1 LQEFEIIIVGAGPA
15 GLSAGIYV
23 ARQNVSCLIISKD
36 LGGQM
41 NLIPRLEN
49 YPGAIMTSGQI
60 LAKTL
65 ETQYLSFKGE
75 IVYDTIEKIDEFEG
89 GFKIKTT
96 RSEYRSKS
104 VVLAPGKVPNMLG
117 IENES
122 EYFNKGIHYC
132 TKCDAPFYQGRTTAS
147 VGVGSYLLESGLL
160 LSRMASK
167 MYLIL
172 KGSRLAGDKDLV
184 AAVVNNKNIEI
195 VTQSSVKAISGNS
208 VLQQITI
215 VDSSGAEKILD
226 VDALFIEMGSKIN
239 LDYVKHLVKI
249 NTKGEIEIES
259 GGMTSHPAIF
269 AAGDATTIPY
279 KQIIVAC
286 GDGSNA
292 GLSAFNYLEDKP
304 KSPKGTN
311 WDKAIAYWSKLNSD
325 SGAKFDKEV
334 EIRGDDISPMVTWG
348 TSPQDVIT
356 VTGIVPD
363 PADEKDEDR
372 KASMNRSLNYMGLK
386 PNTKIID
393 IKIDRIFIGSC
404 TNGRIGDLEM
414 QPK

>member
-1 LQEFEIIIVGAGPA
+1 LQEFEIVIVGAGPA
-15 GLSAGIYV
+15 GLSAGMYV

-41 NLIPRLEN
+41 NLIPKLEN
-49 YPGAIMTSGQI
+49 YPGMIMSSGQI

-75 IVYDTIEKIDEFEG
+75 IVYDTVEKIDESEG

-96 RSEYRSKS
+96 RSEYAAKS

-117 IENES
+117 LENES
-122 EYFNKGIHYC
+122 DYFNKGIHYC

-172 KGSRLAGDKDLV
+172 KGSKLAGDKDLV
-184 AAVVNNKNIEI
+184 ATIENNKNIEI
-195 VTQSSVKAISGNS
+195 IAQSSVKAISGNS

-215 VDSSGAEKILD
+215 VDSSGAEKVLD

-292 GLSAFNYLEDKP
+292 GLSAFNYLEKLKGKP
-304 KSPKGTN
+304 G
-311 WDKAIAYWSKLNSD
+311 
-325 SGAKFDKEV
+325 V
-334 EIRGDDISPMVTWG
+334 R
-348 TSPQDVIT
+348 
-356 VTGIVPD
+356 
-363 PADEKDEDR
+363 ADWK
-372 KASMNRSLNYMGLK
+372 KQ
-386 PNTKIID
+386 
-393 IKIDRIFIGSC
+393 IG
-404 TNGRIGDLEM
+404 G
-414 QPK
+414 QVFHY

>member
-1 LQEFEIIIVGAGPA
+1 MQEFEIVIVGAGPA
-15 GLSAGIYV
+15 GLSAGIYI

-75 IVYDTIEKIDEFEG
+75 MVYDTVEKIDESEG

-96 RSEYRSKS
+96 RSEYAAKS

-117 IENES
+117 LENES
-122 EYFNKGIHYC
+122 DYFNKGIHYC

-147 VGVGSYLLESGLL
+147 VGVGNYLLESGML

-172 KGSRLAGDKDLV
+172 KGTKLAGDKDLV
-184 AAVVNNKNIEI
+184 AAIENNKNIEI

-215 VDSSGAEKILD
+215 VDSSGTEKVLD

-292 GLSAFNYLEDKP
+292 GLSAFNYLEKLKGKP
-304 KSPKGTN
+304 G
-311 WDKAIAYWSKLNSD
+311 
-325 SGAKFDKEV
+325 V
-334 EIRGDDISPMVTWG
+334 R
-348 TSPQDVIT
+348 
-356 VTGIVPD
+356 
-363 PADEKDEDR
+363 ADWK
-372 KASMNRSLNYMGLK
+372 KQ
-386 PNTKIID
+386 
-393 IKIDRIFIGSC
+393 IG
-404 TNGRIGDLEM
+404 G
-414 QPK
+414 QVFHY

>member
-1 LQEFEIIIVGAGPA
+1 MQEFEIVIVGAGPA

-75 IVYDTIEKIDEFEG
+75 IVYDTVEKIDESEG

-96 RSEYRSKS
+96 RSEYAAKS

-117 IENES
+117 LENES

-132 TKCDAPFYQGRTTAS
+132 TKCDAPFYQGRVTAS
-147 VGVGSYLLESGLL
+147 VGVGNYLLESGLL

-172 KGSRLAGDKDLV
+172 RGGKLAGDKDLV
-184 AAVVNNKNIEI
+184 AAIENNKNIEI

-215 VDSSGAEKILD
+215 VDSSGAEKVLD

-292 GLSAFNYLEDKP
+292 GLSAFNYLEKLKGKP
-304 KSPKGTN
+304 G
-311 WDKAIAYWSKLNSD
+311 
-325 SGAKFDKEV
+325 V
-334 EIRGDDISPMVTWG
+334 R
-348 TSPQDVIT
+348 
-356 VTGIVPD
+356 
-363 PADEKDEDR
+363 ADWK
-372 KASMNRSLNYMGLK
+372 KQ
-386 PNTKIID
+386 
-393 IKIDRIFIGSC
+393 IG
-404 TNGRIGDLEM
+404 G
-414 QPK
+414 QVFHY

>member
-1 LQEFEIIIVGAGPA
+1 LQEFEIVIVGAGPA

-75 IVYDTIEKIDEFEG
+75 IVYDTIEKIDESEG

-96 RSEYRSKS
+96 RSEYAAKS

-117 IENES
+117 LENES

-132 TKCDAPFYQGRTTAS
+132 TKCDAPFYQGRITAS
-147 VGVGSYLLESGLL
+147 VGVGNYLLESGLL

-172 KGSRLAGDKDLV
+172 KGSKLAGDKDLV
-184 AAVVNNKNIEI
+184 AAIENNKNIEI

-208 VLQQITI
+208 VLQHITI
-215 VDSSGAEKILD
+215 VDSSGAEKVLD

-292 GLSAFNYLEDKP
+292 GLSAFNYLEKLKGKP
-304 KSPKGTN
+304 G
-311 WDKAIAYWSKLNSD
+311 
-325 SGAKFDKEV
+325 
-334 EIRGDDISPMVTWG
+334 IR
-348 TSPQDVIT
+348 
-356 VTGIVPD
+356 
-363 PADEKDEDR
+363 ADWK
-372 KASMNRSLNYMGLK
+372 KQ
-386 PNTKIID
+386 
-393 IKIDRIFIGSC
+393 IG
-404 TNGRIGDLEM
+404 G
-414 QPK
+414 QVFHY

>member
-1 LQEFEIIIVGAGPA
+1 MQEFEIVIVGAGPA
-15 GLSAGIYV
+15 GLSAGMYV
-23 ARQNVSCLIISKD
+23 ARQNVSCLVISKD

-41 NLIPRLEN
+41 NLIPKLEN
-49 YPGAIMTSGQI
+49 YPGTIMSSGQI

-75 IVYDTIEKIDEFEG
+75 IVYDTVEKIDEYEG

-96 RSEYRSKS
+96 RSEYKAKAI
-104 VVLAPGKVPNMLG
+104 VLAPGKVPNMLG
-117 IENES
+117 VENES

-132 TKCDAPFYQGRTTAS
+132 TKCDAPFYQGRITAS
-147 VGVGSYLLESGLL
+147 VGVGSYLVESGLL

-172 KGSRLAGDKDLV
+172 KGSKLAGDKDLITTLE
-184 AAVVNNKNIEI
+184 NNKNIEI
-195 VTQSSVKAISGNS
+195 IIKSSVKSISGNS
-208 VLQQITI
+208 ALQQITI
-215 VDSSGAEKILD
+215 VDSSGAEKVLD
-226 VDALFIEMGSKIN
+226 VDALFIELGSKIN

-292 GLSAFNYLEDKP
+292 GLSAFNYLEKLKGKP
-304 KSPKGTN
+304 G
-311 WDKAIAYWSKLNSD
+311 
-325 SGAKFDKEV
+325 
-334 EIRGDDISPMVTWG
+334 IR
-348 TSPQDVIT
+348 
-356 VTGIVPD
+356 
-363 PADEKDEDR
+363 ADWK
-372 KASMNRSLNYMGLK
+372 KQ
-386 PNTKIID
+386 
-393 IKIDRIFIGSC
+393 IG
-404 TNGRIGDLEM
+404 N
-414 QPK
+414 QVFHY

>member
-1 LQEFEIIIVGAGPA
+1 MQEFEIIIVGAGPA

-23 ARQNVSCLIISKD
+23 ARQNVSCLVISKD

-49 YPGAIMTSGQI
+49 YPGAIMSSGPI

-75 IVYDTIEKIDEFEG
+75 IVYDSVEKIDESEE

-96 RSEYRSKS
+96 RSEYKAKAI
-104 VVLAPGKVPNMLG
+104 VLSPGKVPNMLG
-117 IENES
+117 LENES
-122 EYFNKGIHYC
+122 QYFNKGIHYC

-172 KGSRLAGDKDLV
+172 RGSKLAGDKDLITTLE
-184 AAVVNNKNIEI
+184 NNKNIEI

-292 GLSAFNYLEDKP
+292 GLSAFNYLEKLKGKP
-304 KSPKGTN
+304 G
-311 WDKAIAYWSKLNSD
+311 
-325 SGAKFDKEV
+325 V
-334 EIRGDDISPMVTWG
+334 R
-348 TSPQDVIT
+348 
-356 VTGIVPD
+356 
-363 PADEKDEDR
+363 ADWK
-372 KASMNRSLNYMGLK
+372 KQ
-386 PNTKIID
+386 
-393 IKIDRIFIGSC
+393 IG
-404 TNGRIGDLEM
+404 G
-414 QPK
+414 QVFHY

>member
-1 LQEFEIIIVGAGPA
+1 MQEFEIVIVGAGPA
-15 GLSAGIYV
+15 GLSAGMYV

-41 NLIPRLEN
+41 NLIPKLEN
-49 YPGAIMTSGQI
+49 YPGTIMSSGQI

-65 ETQYLSFKGE
+65 ETQYLSFRGE
-75 IVYDTIEKIDEFEG
+75 IVYDTVEKINESDG

-96 RSEYRSKS
+96 RSEYKAKAI
-104 VVLAPGKVPNMLG
+104 VLTPGKVPNMLG

-147 VGVGSYLLESGLL
+147 IGVGSYLVESGLL

-172 KGSRLAGDKDLV
+172 KGSKLAGDKDLV
-184 AAVVNNKNIEI
+184 ATLENNKNIEI
-195 VTQSSVKAISGNS
+195 ITQSSVKSISGNS
-208 VLQQITI
+208 TLQQITI
-215 VDSSGAEKILD
+215 VDSSGDEKVLD

-292 GLSAFNYLEDKP
+292 GLSAFNYVEKLKGKP
-304 KSPKGTN
+304 G
-311 WDKAIAYWSKLNSD
+311 
-325 SGAKFDKEV
+325 
-334 EIRGDDISPMVTWG
+334 IR
-348 TSPQDVIT
+348 
-356 VTGIVPD
+356 
-363 PADEKDEDR
+363 ADWK
-372 KASMNRSLNYMGLK
+372 KQ
-386 PNTKIID
+386 
-393 IKIDRIFIGSC
+393 IG
-404 TNGRIGDLEM
+404 G
-414 QPK
+414 QVFHY

>member
-1 LQEFEIIIVGAGPA
+1 MQEFEIVIVGAGPA
-15 GLSAGIYV
+15 GLSAGMYV
-23 ARQNVSCLIISKD
+23 ARQNVSCLVISKD

-41 NLIPRLEN
+41 NLIPKLEN
-49 YPGAIMTSGQI
+49 YPGTIMSSGPI

-75 IVYDTIEKIDEFEG
+75 IVYDTVEKIDESED

-96 RSEYRSKS
+96 RSEYKAKAI
-104 VVLAPGKVPNMLG
+104 VLAPGKVPNMLG
-117 IENES
+117 VENES

-147 VGVGSYLLESGLL
+147 VGVGSYLVESGLL

-172 KGSRLAGDKDLV
+172 KGSKLAGDKDLV
-184 AAVVNNKNIEI
+184 ATLENNKNIEI
-195 VTQSSVKAISGNS
+195 ITQSSVKSISGDS
-208 VLQQITI
+208 ALQQITL
-215 VDSSGAEKILD
+215 VDSTGAEKVLD
-226 VDALFIEMGSKIN
+226 VDALFIELGSKIN

-292 GLSAFNYLEDKP
+292 GLSAFNYLEKLKGKP
-304 KSPKGTN
+304 G
-311 WDKAIAYWSKLNSD
+311 
-325 SGAKFDKEV
+325 
-334 EIRGDDISPMVTWG
+334 IR
-348 TSPQDVIT
+348 
-356 VTGIVPD
+356 
-363 PADEKDEDR
+363 ADWK
-372 KASMNRSLNYMGLK
+372 KQ
-386 PNTKIID
+386 
-393 IKIDRIFIGSC
+393 IG
-404 TNGRIGDLEM
+404 G
-414 QPK
+414 QVFHY

>member
-1 LQEFEIIIVGAGPA
+1 LQEFEIVIVGAGPA

-75 IVYDTIEKIDEFEG
+75 IVYDTVEKIDELEG

-117 IENES
+117 LENES
-122 EYFNKGIHYC
+122 DYFNKGIHYC

-172 KGSRLAGDKDLV
+172 KGSKLAGDKDLI
-184 AAVVNNKNIEI
+184 AAIENNKNIEI
-195 VTQSSVKAISGNS
+195 VTQSSVKAVSGNS

-215 VDSSGAEKILD
+215 ADSSGAEKVLD

-292 GLSAFNYLEDKP
+292 GLSAFNYIEKLKGKP
-304 KSPKGTN
+304 G
-311 WDKAIAYWSKLNSD
+311 
-325 SGAKFDKEV
+325 V
-334 EIRGDDISPMVTWG
+334 R
-348 TSPQDVIT
+348 
-356 VTGIVPD
+356 
-363 PADEKDEDR
+363 ADWK
-372 KASMNRSLNYMGLK
+372 KQ
-386 PNTKIID
+386 
-393 IKIDRIFIGSC
+393 IG
-404 TNGRIGDLEM
+404 G
-414 QPK
+414 QVFHY

>member
-75 IVYDTIEKIDEFEG
+75 IVYDTVEKIDEFEG

-117 IENES
+117 LENES

-147 VGVGSYLLESGLL
+147 VGVGNYLLESGLL

-172 KGSRLAGDKDLV
+172 KGAKLAGDKDLV
-184 AAVVNNKNIEI
+184 AAIENNKNIEI

-215 VDSSGAEKILD
+215 VDSSGAEKVLD

-249 NTKGEIEIES
+249 NTKGVIEIES

-292 GLSAFNYLEDKP
+292 GLSAFNYLEKLKGKP
-304 KSPKGTN
+304 G
-311 WDKAIAYWSKLNSD
+311 
-325 SGAKFDKEV
+325 V
-334 EIRGDDISPMVTWG
+334 R
-348 TSPQDVIT
+348 
-356 VTGIVPD
+356 
-363 PADEKDEDR
+363 ADWK
-372 KASMNRSLNYMGLK
+372 KQ
-386 PNTKIID
+386 
-393 IKIDRIFIGSC
+393 IG
-404 TNGRIGDLEM
+404 G
-414 QPK
+414 QVFHY

>member
-1 LQEFEIIIVGAGPA
+1 LQEFEIVIVGAGPA

-75 IVYDTIEKIDEFEG
+75 IVYDTIEKIDESEG

-117 IENES
+117 LENES

-147 VGVGSYLLESGLL
+147 VGVGNYLLESGLL

-172 KGSRLAGDKDLV
+172 KGAKLAGDKDLV
-184 AAVVNNKNIEI
+184 AAIENNKNIEI

-215 VDSSGAEKILD
+215 VDSSGAEKVLD

-292 GLSAFNYLEDKP
+292 GLSAFNYLEKLKGKP
-304 KSPKGTN
+304 G
-311 WDKAIAYWSKLNSD
+311 
-325 SGAKFDKEV
+325 V
-334 EIRGDDISPMVTWG
+334 R
-348 TSPQDVIT
+348 
-356 VTGIVPD
+356 
-363 PADEKDEDR
+363 ADWK
-372 KASMNRSLNYMGLK
+372 KQ
-386 PNTKIID
+386 
-393 IKIDRIFIGSC
+393 IG
-404 TNGRIGDLEM
+404 G
-414 QPK
+414 QVFHY

>member
-1 LQEFEIIIVGAGPA
+1 MQEFEIIIVGAGPA

-23 ARQNVSCLIISKD
+23 ARQNVSCLVISKD

-49 YPGAIMTSGQI
+49 YPGAIMSSGPI

-75 IVYDTIEKIDEFEG
+75 IVYDSVEKIDESEG
-89 GFKIKTT
+89 SFKIKTT
-96 RSEYRSKS
+96 RSEYKAKAI
-104 VVLAPGKVPNMLG
+104 VLAPGKVPNMLG
-117 IENES
+117 LENES
-122 EYFNKGIHYC
+122 QYFNKGIHYC
-132 TKCDAPFYQGRTTAS
+132 TKCDAPFYQGRVTAS
-147 VGVGSYLLESGLL
+147 IGVGSYLLESGLL

-172 KGSRLAGDKDLV
+172 KGSKLAGDKDLI
-184 AAVVNNKNIEI
+184 ATLENNKNIEI

-208 VLQQITI
+208 VLQQITL

-292 GLSAFNYLEDKP
+292 GLSAFNYIEKLKGKP
-304 KSPKGTN
+304 G
-311 WDKAIAYWSKLNSD
+311 
-325 SGAKFDKEV
+325 V
-334 EIRGDDISPMVTWG
+334 R
-348 TSPQDVIT
+348 
-356 VTGIVPD
+356 
-363 PADEKDEDR
+363 ADWK
-372 KASMNRSLNYMGLK
+372 KQ
-386 PNTKIID
+386 
-393 IKIDRIFIGSC
+393 IG
-404 TNGRIGDLEM
+404 G
-414 QPK
+414 QVFHY

>member
-1 LQEFEIIIVGAGPA
+1 MQEFEIVIVGAGPA
-15 GLSAGIYV
+15 GLTAGIYV

-75 IVYDTIEKIDEFEG
+75 IVYDTVEKIDELEG

-96 RSEYRSKS
+96 RSEYKAKAI
-104 VVLAPGKVPNMLG
+104 VLTPGKVPNMLG
-117 IENES
+117 LENES
-122 EYFNKGIHYC
+122 DYFNKGIHYC
-132 TKCDAPFYQGRTTAS
+132 TKCDAPFYQGRITAS
-147 VGVGSYLLESGLL
+147 VGVGNYLLESGLL

-172 KGSRLAGDKDLV
+172 KGAKLAGDKDLV
-184 AAVVNNKNIEI
+184 TAIENNKNIEI

-215 VDSSGAEKILD
+215 VDSSGAEKVLD

-292 GLSAFNYLEDKP
+292 GLSAFNYLEKLKGKP
-304 KSPKGTN
+304 G
-311 WDKAIAYWSKLNSD
+311 
-325 SGAKFDKEV
+325 V
-334 EIRGDDISPMVTWG
+334 R
-348 TSPQDVIT
+348 
-356 VTGIVPD
+356 
-363 PADEKDEDR
+363 ADWK
-372 KASMNRSLNYMGLK
+372 KQ
-386 PNTKIID
+386 
-393 IKIDRIFIGSC
+393 IG
-404 TNGRIGDLEM
+404 G
-414 QPK
+414 QVFHY

>member
-1 LQEFEIIIVGAGPA
+1 LQEFEIVIVGAGPA
-15 GLSAGIYV
+15 GLSAGMYV
-23 ARQNVSCLIISKD
+23 ARQNVSCLVISKD

-41 NLIPRLEN
+41 NLIPKLEN
-49 YPGAIMTSGQI
+49 YPGTIMSSGQI

-75 IVYDTIEKIDEFEG
+75 IVYDTVEKIDESED

-96 RSEYRSKS
+96 RSEYKAKAI
-104 VVLAPGKVPNMLG
+104 VLAPGKVPNMLG
-117 IENES
+117 VENES

-147 VGVGSYLLESGLL
+147 VGVGSYLVESGLL

-172 KGSRLAGDKDLV
+172 KGSKLAGDKDLV
-184 AAVVNNKNIEI
+184 ATLENNKNIEI
-195 VTQSSVKAISGNS
+195 ITQSSVKSISGNS
-208 VLQQITI
+208 ALQQITL
-215 VDSSGAEKILD
+215 VDSTGTEKVLD
-226 VDALFIEMGSKIN
+226 VDALFIELGSKIN

-292 GLSAFNYLEDKP
+292 GLSAFNYLEKLKGKP
-304 KSPKGTN
+304 G
-311 WDKAIAYWSKLNSD
+311 
-325 SGAKFDKEV
+325 
-334 EIRGDDISPMVTWG
+334 IR
-348 TSPQDVIT
+348 
-356 VTGIVPD
+356 
-363 PADEKDEDR
+363 ADWK
-372 KASMNRSLNYMGLK
+372 KQ
-386 PNTKIID
+386 
-393 IKIDRIFIGSC
+393 IG
-404 TNGRIGDLEM
+404 G
-414 QPK
+414 QVFHY

>member
-23 ARQNVSCLIISKD
+23 ARQNVSCLVISKD

-49 YPGAIMTSGQI
+49 YPGAIMSSGPI

-75 IVYDTIEKIDEFEG
+75 IVYDTVEKIDEAEG

-96 RSEYRSKS
+96 RSEYKAKAI
-104 VVLAPGKVPNMLG
+104 VLAPGKVPNMLG
-117 IENES
+117 LENES
-122 EYFNKGIHYC
+122 QYFNKGIHYC
-132 TKCDAPFYQGRTTAS
+132 TKCDAPFYQGRITAS

-172 KGSRLAGDKDLV
+172 RGSKLAGDKDLV
-184 AAVVNNKNIEI
+184 AAVENNKNIEI

-292 GLSAFNYLEDKP
+292 GLSAFNYIEKLKGKP
-304 KSPKGTN
+304 G
-311 WDKAIAYWSKLNSD
+311 L
-325 SGAKFDKEV
+325 
-334 EIRGDDISPMVTWG
+334 R
-348 TSPQDVIT
+348 
-356 VTGIVPD
+356 
-363 PADEKDEDR
+363 ADWK
-372 KASMNRSLNYMGLK
+372 KQ
-386 PNTKIID
+386 
-393 IKIDRIFIGSC
+393 IG
-404 TNGRIGDLEM
+404 G
-414 QPK
+414 QVFHY

>member
-1 LQEFEIIIVGAGPA
+1 MQEFEIIIVGAGPA

-75 IVYDTIEKIDEFEG
+75 IAYDTVEKIDEFEG
-89 GFKIKTT
+89 GFKIKTS

-117 IENES
+117 LENES
-122 EYFNKGIHYC
+122 DYFNKGIHYC

-172 KGSRLAGDKDLV
+172 KGSKLAGDKDLV
-184 AAVVNNKNIEI
+184 AAIENNKNIEI
-195 VTQSSVKAISGNS
+195 VTQSSVKSISGNS

-215 VDSSGAEKILD
+215 VDSSGAEKVLD

-292 GLSAFNYLEDKP
+292 GLSAFNYLEKLKGKP
-304 KSPKGTN
+304 G
-311 WDKAIAYWSKLNSD
+311 
-325 SGAKFDKEV
+325 V
-334 EIRGDDISPMVTWG
+334 R
-348 TSPQDVIT
+348 
-356 VTGIVPD
+356 
-363 PADEKDEDR
+363 ADWK
-372 KASMNRSLNYMGLK
+372 KQ
-386 PNTKIID
+386 
-393 IKIDRIFIGSC
+393 IG
-404 TNGRIGDLEM
+404 G
-414 QPK
+414 QVFHY

>member
-1 LQEFEIIIVGAGPA
+1 LQEFEIVIVGAGPA

-49 YPGAIMTSGQI
+49 YPGTIMSSGPI

-75 IVYDTIEKIDEFEG
+75 LVYDTVEKIDEADS
-89 GFKIKTT
+89 GFKIKTN
-96 RSEYRSKS
+96 RSEYNAKAI
-104 VVLAPGKVPNMLG
+104 VLAPGKVPNMLG
-117 IENES
+117 VENES
-122 EYFNKGIHYC
+122 QYYNKGIHYC
-132 TKCDAPFYQGRTTAS
+132 TKCDAPFYQGKTTAS
-147 VGVGSYLLESGLL
+147 IGVGTYLVESGLL

-172 KGSRLAGDKDLV
+172 KGSKLAGDKDLV
-184 AAVVNNKNIEI
+184 ATLENNKNIEI
-195 VTQSSVKAISGNS
+195 VTQSSVKAITGNN

-215 VDSSGAEKILD
+215 VDSTGVEKVLD

-239 LDYVKHLVKI
+239 LDFVKHLVKI

-259 GGMTSHPAIF
+259 GGMTSNPAIF

-279 KQIIVAC
+279 KQIVVAC

-292 GLSAFNYLEDKP
+292 GLSAFNYIEKLKGKP
-304 KSPKGTN
+304 G
-311 WDKAIAYWSKLNSD
+311 
-325 SGAKFDKEV
+325 V
-334 EIRGDDISPMVTWG
+334 R
-348 TSPQDVIT
+348 
-356 VTGIVPD
+356 
-363 PADEKDEDR
+363 ADWK
-372 KASMNRSLNYMGLK
+372 KQ
-386 PNTKIID
+386 
-393 IKIDRIFIGSC
+393 
-404 TNGRIGDLEM
+404 IGD
-414 QPK
+414 QVFHY

>member
-1 LQEFEIIIVGAGPA
+1 MQEFEIVIVGAGPA

-23 ARQNVSCLIISKD
+23 ARQNVSCLVISKD

-49 YPGAIMTSGQI
+49 YPGTIMSSGPI

-75 IVYDTIEKIDEFEG
+75 MVYDTVEKIDEVDD

-96 RSEYRSKS
+96 RSEYKAKAL
-104 VVLAPGKVPNMLG
+104 VLAPGKVPNMLG
-117 IENES
+117 LENES
-122 EYFNKGIHYC
+122 QYYNKGIHYC
-132 TKCDAPFYQGRTTAS
+132 TKCDAPFYQGKTTAS

-172 KGSRLAGDKDLV
+172 KGSKLGGDKDLI
-184 AAVVNNKNIEI
+184 ATIENNKNIEI
-195 VTQSSVKAISGNS
+195 VTQSSVKAITGNS

-215 VDSSGAEKILD
+215 VDSSGVEKVLD

-239 LDYVKHLVKI
+239 LDFVKHLVKI

-259 GGMTSHPAIF
+259 GGMTSNPAIF

-279 KQIIVAC
+279 KQIVVAC

-292 GLSAFNYLEDKP
+292 GLSAFNYVEKLKGKP
-304 KSPKGTN
+304 G
-311 WDKAIAYWSKLNSD
+311 
-325 SGAKFDKEV
+325 V
-334 EIRGDDISPMVTWG
+334 R
-348 TSPQDVIT
+348 
-356 VTGIVPD
+356 
-363 PADEKDEDR
+363 ADWK
-372 KASMNRSLNYMGLK
+372 KQ
-386 PNTKIID
+386 
-393 IKIDRIFIGSC
+393 
-404 TNGRIGDLEM
+404 IGD
-414 QPK
+414 QVFHY

>member
-1 LQEFEIIIVGAGPA
+1 MQEFEIVIVGAGPA
-15 GLSAGIYV
+15 GLSAGMYV
-23 ARQNVSCLIISKD
+23 ARQNVSCLVISKD

-41 NLIPRLEN
+41 NLIPKLEN
-49 YPGAIMTSGQI
+49 YPGTIMSSGQI

-75 IVYDTIEKIDEFEG
+75 IVYDTVEKIDESED

-96 RSEYRSKS
+96 RSEYKAKAI
-104 VVLAPGKVPNMLG
+104 VLAPGKVPNMLG
-117 IENES
+117 VENES

-147 VGVGSYLLESGLL
+147 VGVGSYLVESGLL

-172 KGSRLAGDKDLV
+172 KGSKLAGDKDLITTLE
-184 AAVVNNKNIEI
+184 NNKNIEI
-195 VTQSSVKAISGNS
+195 ITQSSVKSISGNS
-208 VLQQITI
+208 TLQQITI
-215 VDSSGAEKILD
+215 VDSSGAEKVLD
-226 VDALFIEMGSKIN
+226 VDALFIELGSKIN

-292 GLSAFNYLEDKP
+292 GLSAFNYLEKLKGKP
-304 KSPKGTN
+304 G
-311 WDKAIAYWSKLNSD
+311 
-325 SGAKFDKEV
+325 
-334 EIRGDDISPMVTWG
+334 IR
-348 TSPQDVIT
+348 
-356 VTGIVPD
+356 
-363 PADEKDEDR
+363 ADWK
-372 KASMNRSLNYMGLK
+372 KQ
-386 PNTKIID
+386 
-393 IKIDRIFIGSC
+393 IG
-404 TNGRIGDLEM
+404 N
-414 QPK
+414 QVFHY

>member
-1 LQEFEIIIVGAGPA
+1 LQEFEIVIVGAGPA

-75 IVYDTIEKIDEFEG
+75 IVYDTVEKIDEFEG

-117 IENES
+117 LENES

-147 VGVGSYLLESGLL
+147 VGVGNYLLESGLL

-172 KGSRLAGDKDLV
+172 RGAKLAGDKDLV
-184 AAVVNNKNIEI
+184 AAIENNKNIEI

-215 VDSSGAEKILD
+215 VDSSGAEKVLD

-292 GLSAFNYLEDKP
+292 GLSAFNYLEKLKGKP
-304 KSPKGTN
+304 G
-311 WDKAIAYWSKLNSD
+311 
-325 SGAKFDKEV
+325 V
-334 EIRGDDISPMVTWG
+334 R
-348 TSPQDVIT
+348 
-356 VTGIVPD
+356 
-363 PADEKDEDR
+363 ADWK
-372 KASMNRSLNYMGLK
+372 KQ
-386 PNTKIID
+386 
-393 IKIDRIFIGSC
+393 IG
-404 TNGRIGDLEM
+404 G
-414 QPK
+414 QVFHY

>member
-1 LQEFEIIIVGAGPA
+1 LQEFEIVIVGAGPA

-117 IENES
+117 LENES
-122 EYFNKGIHYC
+122 DYFNKGIHYC
-132 TKCDAPFYQGRTTAS
+132 TKCDATFYQGRTTAS
-147 VGVGSYLLESGLL
+147 VGVGNYLLESGLL

-172 KGSRLAGDKDLV
+172 RGAKLSGDKDLV
-184 AAVVNNKNIEI
+184 AAIENNKNIEI

-215 VDSSGAEKILD
+215 VDSSGAEKVLD

-292 GLSAFNYLEDKP
+292 GLSAFNYIEKLKGKP
-304 KSPKGTN
+304 G
-311 WDKAIAYWSKLNSD
+311 
-325 SGAKFDKEV
+325 V
-334 EIRGDDISPMVTWG
+334 R
-348 TSPQDVIT
+348 
-356 VTGIVPD
+356 
-363 PADEKDEDR
+363 ADWK
-372 KASMNRSLNYMGLK
+372 KQ
-386 PNTKIID
+386 
-393 IKIDRIFIGSC
+393 IG
-404 TNGRIGDLEM
+404 G
-414 QPK
+414 QVFHY

>member
-1 LQEFEIIIVGAGPA
+1 MQEFEIVIVGAGPA
-15 GLSAGIYV
+15 GLSAGMYV
-23 ARQNVSCLIISKD
+23 ARQNVSCLVISKD

-41 NLIPRLEN
+41 NLIPKLEN
-49 YPGAIMTSGQI
+49 YPGTIMSSGQI

-75 IVYDTIEKIDEFEG
+75 IVYDTVEKIDESEG

-96 RSEYRSKS
+96 RSEYKAKAI
-104 VVLAPGKVPNMLG
+104 VLAPGKVPNMLG
-117 IENES
+117 VENES

-147 VGVGSYLLESGLL
+147 VGVGSYLVESGLL

-172 KGSRLAGDKDLV
+172 KGSKLAGDKDLITTLE
-184 AAVVNNKNIEI
+184 NNKNIEI
-195 VTQSSVKAISGNS
+195 ITQSSVKSISGNS
-208 VLQQITI
+208 TLQQITI
-215 VDSSGAEKILD
+215 VDSSGSEKVLD
-226 VDALFIEMGSKIN
+226 VDALFIELGSKIN

-292 GLSAFNYLEDKP
+292 GLSAFNYIEKLKGKP
-304 KSPKGTN
+304 G
-311 WDKAIAYWSKLNSD
+311 
-325 SGAKFDKEV
+325 
-334 EIRGDDISPMVTWG
+334 IR
-348 TSPQDVIT
+348 
-356 VTGIVPD
+356 
-363 PADEKDEDR
+363 ADWK
-372 KASMNRSLNYMGLK
+372 KQ
-386 PNTKIID
+386 
-393 IKIDRIFIGSC
+393 IG
-404 TNGRIGDLEM
+404 G
-414 QPK
+414 QVFHY

>member
-1 LQEFEIIIVGAGPA
+1 MQEFEIVIVGAGPA
-15 GLSAGIYV
+15 GLSAGMYV

-41 NLIPRLEN
+41 NLIPKLEN
-49 YPGAIMTSGQI
+49 YPGTIMSSGQI

-75 IVYDTIEKIDEFEG
+75 LVYDTVEKIDESEG

-96 RSEYRSKS
+96 RSEYRAKA

-117 IENES
+117 LENES
-122 EYFNKGIHYC
+122 DYFNKGIHYC

-147 VGVGSYLLESGLL
+147 IGVGSYLVESGLL

-172 KGSRLAGDKDLV
+172 KGSKLGGDKDLI
-184 AAVVNNKNIEI
+184 ATLENNKNIEI
-195 VTQSSVKAISGNS
+195 ITQSSVKAISGNS
-208 VLQQITI
+208 VLQQITV
-215 VDSSGAEKILD
+215 VDSSGSEKVLD
-226 VDALFIEMGSKIN
+226 VDALFIELGSKID
-239 LDYVKHLVKI
+239 LDYVKHLVKL

-292 GLSAFNYLEDKP
+292 GLSAFNYVEKLKGKP
-304 KSPKGTN
+304 G
-311 WDKAIAYWSKLNSD
+311 
-325 SGAKFDKEV
+325 
-334 EIRGDDISPMVTWG
+334 IR
-348 TSPQDVIT
+348 
-356 VTGIVPD
+356 
-363 PADEKDEDR
+363 ADWK
-372 KASMNRSLNYMGLK
+372 KQ
-386 PNTKIID
+386 
-393 IKIDRIFIGSC
+393 IG
-404 TNGRIGDLEM
+404 G
-414 QPK
+414 QVFHY

>member
-1 LQEFEIIIVGAGPA
+1 LQEFEIVIVGAGPA

-49 YPGAIMTSGQI
+49 YPGTIMSSGPI

-75 IVYDTIEKIDEFEG
+75 LVYDTVEKIDEIDG
-89 GFKIKTT
+89 GFKIKTN
-96 RSEYRSKS
+96 RSEYKAKAI
-104 VVLAPGKVPNMLG
+104 VLSPGKVPNMLG
-117 IENES
+117 LENES
-122 EYFNKGIHYC
+122 QYYNKGIHYC
-132 TKCDAPFYQGRTTAS
+132 TKCDAPFYQGKTTAS

-172 KGSRLAGDKDLV
+172 KGSKLGGDKDLIS
-184 AAVVNNKNIEI
+184 AIENNKNIEI
-195 VTQSSVKAISGNS
+195 ITQSSVKAITGNS
-208 VLQQITI
+208 VLQKITI
-215 VDSSGAEKILD
+215 VDSSGAEKVLD

-239 LDYVKHLVKI
+239 LDFVKHLVKI

-259 GGMTSHPAIF
+259 GGGTSHPAIF

-279 KQIIVAC
+279 KQIVVAC

-292 GLSAFNYLEDKP
+292 GLSAFNYVEKLKGKP
-304 KSPKGTN
+304 G
-311 WDKAIAYWSKLNSD
+311 
-325 SGAKFDKEV
+325 V
-334 EIRGDDISPMVTWG
+334 R
-348 TSPQDVIT
+348 
-356 VTGIVPD
+356 
-363 PADEKDEDR
+363 ADWK
-372 KASMNRSLNYMGLK
+372 KQ
-386 PNTKIID
+386 
-393 IKIDRIFIGSC
+393 
-404 TNGRIGDLEM
+404 IGD
-414 QPK
+414 QVFHY

>member
-1 LQEFEIIIVGAGPA
+1 LQEFEIVIVGAGPA
-15 GLSAGIYV
+15 GLSAGMYV
-23 ARQNVSCLIISKD
+23 ARQNVSCLVISKD

-41 NLIPRLEN
+41 NLIPKLEN
-49 YPGAIMTSGQI
+49 YPGTIMSSGQI

-75 IVYDTIEKIDEFEG
+75 IVYDTVEKIDESEG

-96 RSEYRSKS
+96 RSEYKAKAI
-104 VVLAPGKVPNMLG
+104 VLAPGKVPNMLG
-117 IENES
+117 VENES

-132 TKCDAPFYQGRTTAS
+132 TKCDAPFYQGRITAS
-147 VGVGSYLLESGLL
+147 VGVGSYLVESGLL

-172 KGSRLAGDKDLV
+172 KGSKLAGDKDLV
-184 AAVVNNKNIEI
+184 ATLENNKNIEI
-195 VTQSSVKAISGNS
+195 ITQSSVKSISGNS
-208 VLQQITI
+208 ALQQITI
-215 VDSSGAEKILD
+215 VDSSGAEKVLD
-226 VDALFIEMGSKIN
+226 VDALFIELGSKIN

-292 GLSAFNYLEDKP
+292 GLSAFNYLEKLKGKP
-304 KSPKGTN
+304 G
-311 WDKAIAYWSKLNSD
+311 
-325 SGAKFDKEV
+325 
-334 EIRGDDISPMVTWG
+334 IR
-348 TSPQDVIT
+348 
-356 VTGIVPD
+356 
-363 PADEKDEDR
+363 ADWK
-372 KASMNRSLNYMGLK
+372 KQ
-386 PNTKIID
+386 
-393 IKIDRIFIGSC
+393 IG
-404 TNGRIGDLEM
+404 G
-414 QPK
+414 QVFHY

>member
-1 LQEFEIIIVGAGPA
+1 LKEFEIIIVGAGPA
-15 GLSAGIYV
+15 GLTAGIYI

-41 NLIPRLEN
+41 NLIPKLEN
-49 YPGAIMTSGQI
+49 YPGTIMSSGQI

-75 IVYDTIEKIDEFEG
+75 IVYDTVEKIDESEG

-96 RSEYRSKS
+96 RSEYKAKAI
-104 VVLAPGKVPNMLG
+104 VLAPGKVPNMLG
-117 IENES
+117 VENES

-132 TKCDAPFYQGRTTAS
+132 TKCDAPFYQGRITAS
-147 VGVGSYLLESGLL
+147 VGVGSYLVESGLL

-172 KGSRLAGDKDLV
+172 KGSKLAGDKDLV
-184 AAVVNNKNIEI
+184 ATLENNKNIEI
-195 VTQSSVKAISGNS
+195 ITQSSVKSISGNS
-208 VLQQITI
+208 ALQQITI
-215 VDSSGAEKILD
+215 VDSSGAEKVLD
-226 VDALFIEMGSKIN
+226 VDALFIELGSKIN

-292 GLSAFNYLEDKP
+292 GLSAFNYLEKLKGKP
-304 KSPKGTN
+304 G
-311 WDKAIAYWSKLNSD
+311 
-325 SGAKFDKEV
+325 
-334 EIRGDDISPMVTWG
+334 IR
-348 TSPQDVIT
+348 
-356 VTGIVPD
+356 
-363 PADEKDEDR
+363 ADWK
-372 KASMNRSLNYMGLK
+372 KQ
-386 PNTKIID
+386 
-393 IKIDRIFIGSC
+393 IG
-404 TNGRIGDLEM
+404 N
-414 QPK
+414 QVFHY